1 MIWNV
6 GLSRQFYVSN
16 EMVGVSRKF
25 DQLTGAQSE
34 FLRGLPC
41 VSVDF
46 IELEAIDLFG
56 IDLFHEAQTYRIY
69 PGNGPS
75 MVFALVSLRL

>member
-6 GLSRQFYVSN
+6 GLSRQFHVSN

-25 DQLTGAQSE
+25 NQLTGAQSE

-56 IDLFHEAQTYRIY
+56 IDLFHEAQAQK
-69 PGNGPS
+69 
-75 MVFALVSLRL
+75 M